1 VVLGIWGKATIYI
14 GLSHSRQSFGL
25 LRWDC
30 WHPNISCAVAC
41 RFPDLRAVDAFKN
54 TAPAC
59 YQKYNILKVTHSH
72 DCEILVCGLLRDGE
86 IWGEPAT
93 AVRSSRLTTSPS
105 FLKRLLAQLG
115 TRRNGQARMIY
126 VLHDGL

>member
-1 VVLGIWGKATIYI
+1 MVLGIWGKATIYI

-30 WHPNISCAVAC
+30 WVSEYLMCLSLLGSSGRGRIQKYSP
-41 RFPDLRAVDAFKN
+41 
-54 TAPAC
+54 PAC
-59 YQKYNILKVTHSH
+59 FQKYNILKVTHSH

-93 AVRSSRLTTSPS
+93 AVRSSRLTTPPS

-115 TRRNGQARMIY
+115 TRRNGEARMIY